1 MLIGT
6 LDETVKED
14 DRADG
19 VENDKVEVV
28 KVKADDQEDESTEE
42 EKEIEEV
49 GITTDDVKEEDK
61 MLEIGDDDDE
71 DDGIDDG
78 QTKSGLSQLVT
89 VNMDEIPLRPTRAVV
104 G

>member
-14 DRADG
+14 ERADG

-28 KVKADDQEDESTEE
+28 KVKADDQEDESIEE

-61 MLEIGDDDDE
+61 MLEIGDDDD
-71 DDGIDDG
+71 DDDG

>member
-61 MLEIGDDDDE
+61 MLEIGDDDD
-71 DDGIDDG
+71 DDDG

>member
-61 MLEIGDDDDE
+61 MLEIGDDDD
-71 DDGIDDG
+71 DDDDG

>member
-6 LDETVKED
+6 LDKTVKED

-61 MLEIGDDDDE
+61 MLEIGDDDDA
-71 DDGIDDG
+71 DDGIDDV

>member
-14 DRADG
+14 ERADG

-61 MLEIGDDDDE
+61 MLEIGDDDD
-71 DDGIDDG
+71 DDDDG

>member
-28 KVKADDQEDESTEE
+28 KVKADDQEDESIEE

-61 MLEIGDDDDE
+61 MLEIGDDDD
-71 DDGIDDG
+71 DDDG

>member
-14 DRADG
+14 ERADG

-61 MLEIGDDDDE
+61 MLEIGDDDD
-71 DDGIDDG
+71 DDDG